1 MELKRN
7 LQLSMLLALMMII
20 SLVESMLP
28 FLNGMIPGV
37 KLGLSN
43 SIVMLCLYV
52 FSFKEA
58 LTISIL
64 RVFLM
69 GILRTGLFSVTFFF
83 SLSGA
88 LLSVLMMLA
97 FKKTTKLSIIG
108 VSIVGSVSHSIGQLL
123 MAGILLKMTTILNYI
138 PVIILF
144 AIPTGIIVGIVSKEF
159 VKLYQNS

>member
-1 MELKRN
+1 MELKKN

-37 KLGLSN
+37 KLGLAN
-43 SIVMLCLYV
+43 SVVLLALYV
-52 FSFKEA
+52 FSFKDA
-58 LTISIL
+58 LTLSIL

-88 LLSVLMMLA
+88 LLSILMMYLM
-97 FKKTTKLSIIG
+97 KKTNKFSIIG
-108 VSIVGSVSHSIGQLL
+108 ISIVGSVAHSIGQIMMASVLL
-123 MAGILLKMTTILNYI
+123 NTATILNYI
-138 PVIILF
+138 PFIILF
-144 AIPTGIIVGIVSKEF
+144 AIPTGIIVGIVSKEL
-159 VKLYQNS
+159 VKYYQN

>member
-1 MELKRN
+1 MELKKN

-37 KLGLSN
+37 KLGLAN
-43 SIVMLCLYV
+43 SVVLLALYV
-52 FSFKEA
+52 FSFKDA
-58 LTISIL
+58 LTLSIL

-88 LLSVLMMLA
+88 LLSILMMYLM
-97 FKKTTKLSIIG
+97 KKTNKFSIIG
-108 VSIVGSVSHSIGQLL
+108 ISVVGSVAHSIGQIMMASVLL
-123 MAGILLKMTTILNYI
+123 NTATILNYI
-138 PVIILF
+138 PFIILF
-144 AIPTGIIVGIVSKEF
+144 AIPTGIIVGIVSKEL
-159 VKLYQNS
+159 VKYYQN